1 MPEMIRY
8 LTKKFSTH
16 SLTEVKPAEQFS
28 LQVRASVLSLDH
40 LEEQVCVWT
49 SSTVITWE
57 LVAQYCEAV
66 V

>member
-40 LEEQVCVWT
+40 LEEQVCV
-49 SSTVITWE
+49 
-57 LVAQYCEAV
+57 CEPPV
-66 V
+66 PLLLENW